1 MDKETLLSIL
11 KEEAIES
18 LSRNDQIASKIPG
31 IEYIKLGAKPGERKF
46 CVASYSRTTDSLL
59 PKTIEVGGVIYRI
72 SVISSDLVDDRV
84 HCVPMCTFDE
94 KDD

>member
-1 MDKETLLSIL
+1 MDKAELLSTL

-18 LSRNDQIASKIPG
+18 LSRNDQVASKIPG
-31 IEYIKLGAKPGERKF
+31 IEYIKPGSKPGERKF

-72 SVISSDLVDDRV
+72 SVISSDLIDDGVR
-84 HCVPMCTFDE
+84 CVPMCTFDE

>member
-1 MDKETLLSIL
+1 MDKAELLSTL

-31 IEYIKLGAKPGERKF
+31 IEYIKPGSKPGERKF

-72 SVISSDLVDDRV
+72 SVISSDLIDDGV

>member
-1 MDKETLLSIL
+1 MDKAELLSTL

-18 LSRNDQIASKIPG
+18 LSKNDQIASKIPG
-31 IEYIKLGAKPGERKF
+31 IEYIKPGSKPGERKF

-72 SVISSDLVDDRV
+72 SVISSDLIDDGV

>member
-1 MDKETLLSIL
+1 MDKAKLLSTL

-31 IEYIKLGAKPGERKF
+31 IEYIKPGSKPGERKF

-72 SVISSDLVDDRV
+72 SVISSDLIDDGV